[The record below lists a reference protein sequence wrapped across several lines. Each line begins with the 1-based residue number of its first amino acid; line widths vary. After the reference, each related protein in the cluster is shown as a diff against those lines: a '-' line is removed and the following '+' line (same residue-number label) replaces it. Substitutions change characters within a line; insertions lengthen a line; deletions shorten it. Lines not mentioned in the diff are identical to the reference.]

1 MALRIGR
8 HFPLNGMSPFSP
20 IIEAAASAQGGQ
32 ASRGCCPVTTR
43 RAFFTSAGSGLA
55 GIGLAHLLSQDA
67 LRGATAHDPLA
78 PKPPHHAQTAKS
90 VIWLFMEG
98 GPSQLDL
105 FDPKPKLKELDG
117 QPLPDSLKPK
127 TTAMP
132 GTSLNGLMASRREF
146 KQYGQ
151 SGLWVS
157 DWYPHIAQHV
167 DDLAVIRS
175 CWADGINH
183 AGSVLQMN
191 TGSILAGRPSMGAWV
206 NYGLGSG
213 NRNLPSFV
221 VLIDDRTVVGGPKNW
236 GAGFLPAAYQGTQF
250 RQGPVPLLHLER
262 PATTSDAQQR
272 GKLEILKRLNE
283 IWSQDKQEDTEL
295 EARIRSYELAYQMQS
310 AAPEAVDLT
319 SESEATKQMYGLDDP
334 ATAAYG
340 TNCLLARRLVER
352 GVRFVE
358 LYCGSGSGW
367 DAHTE
372 LERNHSKWC
381 RASDKPIA
389 GLLADLKSRGM
400 LKDTLV
406 VWGGEFG
413 RTPFSEKSKGRDH
426 NPWGFTIWMAGGGVK
441 GGQYIGTTD
450 ELGMRAV
457 EQPVH
462 VHDIHASI
470 LHTLGLNHAQ
480 LTYMHNGRAERPT
493 IVAGEL
499 IKNLFG

>member
-1 MALRIGR
+1 MPSDRLC
-8 HFPLNGMSPFSP
+8 H
-20 IIEAAASAQGGQ
+20 
-32 ASRGCCPVTTR
+32 CCPVTTR
-43 RAFFTSAGSGLA
+43 RDFFTRAGSGLA
-55 GIGLAHLLSQDA
+55 GISLAWMLGQERLP
-67 LRGATAHDPLA
+67 GAAAHDPLA
-78 PKPPHHAQTAKS
+78 PKPPHHPPAARS

-98 GPSQLDL
+98 GPSQIDL
-105 FDPKPKLKELDG
+105 FDPKPKLKELEG

-132 GTSLNGLMASRREF
+132 GTSLNGLMPSRREF

-157 DWYPHIAQHV
+157 DWYPHIAQHA
-167 DDLAVIRS
+167 DHLAVIRS

-206 NYGLGSG
+206 TYGLGSA

-221 VLIDDRTVVGGPKNW
+221 VLIDDKTVVGGPKNW
-236 GAGFLPAAYQGTQF
+236 GAGFLPATYQGTQF
-250 RQGPVPLLHLER
+250 RQGPTPLLHLER
-262 PATTSDAQQR
+262 PATSSDAQQR
-272 GKLEILKRLNE
+272 GKLEILQRLNE
-283 IWSQDKQEDTEL
+283 IWSQDKREDTEL

-319 SESEATKQMYGLDDP
+319 SESEATRKLYGLDQE
-334 ATAAYG
+334 ATAAFG

-367 DAHTE
+367 DAHTD
-372 LERNHSKWC
+372 LEGNHSKWC
-381 RASDKPIA
+381 RVSDKPVA
-389 GLLADLKSRGM
+389 GLLADLKARGM
-400 LKDTLV
+400 LNDTLV

-413 RTPFSEKSKGRDH
+413 RTPFSEKTKGRDH

-441 GGQYIGTTD
+441 GGQYIGATD
-450 ELGMRAV
+450 ELGLRAV
-457 EQPVH
+457 DQPVH

-470 LHTLGLNHAQ
+470 LHVLGLNHVQ